1 MSICYE
7 VLVRQC
13 KTDMLVKDRYICKYE
28 LSGKWSGVLLCC
40 SVTVN
45 DTEQLKP
52 ISSIK
57 LVKRE
62 SVRTDIQSEGGESR
76 VDDNHECS

>member
-1 MSICYE
+1 MKYLVNA
-7 VLVRQC
+7 VLEC
-13 KTDMLVKDRYICKYE
+13 DT
-28 LSGKWSGVLLCC
+28 
-40 SVTVN
+40 

-62 SVRTDIQSEGGESR
+62 SVRTDI
-76 VDDNHECS
+76 

>member
-1 MSICYE
+1 MK
-7 VLVRQC
+7 C

-57 LVKRE
+57 LRKRDTGVE
-62 SVRTDIQSEGGESR
+62 SVSVVR
-76 VDDNHECS
+76 VLGITFND